1 MKIIVLLGLLS
12 SLLFSD
18 SLDALLQEYKA
29 TSDNSLQTVNEKI
42 GHVVIYSQKE
52 IRLMQYT
59 KLNDILKELPLF
71 NVNTNQLGLTNYS
84 LTGSKTTTSGFLL
97 QGSN

>member
-1 MKIIVLLGLLS
+1 MKKQMKIIFLMALCVNLLLADTL
-12 SLLFSD
+12 D
-18 SLDALLQEYKA
+18 SLLQEYKT

-52 IRLMQYT
+52 IQLMHYI

-71 NVNTNQLGLTNYS
+71 NINTVNGGVKM
-84 LTGSKTTTSGFLL
+84 GSIKSC
-97 QGSN
+97 